1 MKNNESNQLKIIGK
15 VDAVNQGLTYY
26 NTTIFDVNKKAI
38 NIKLREDVDKVIT
51 GQIYEFTV
59 LKEDRE
65 DRPGDYILNCLNI
78 KPVEDIMDVPE
89 LTELYLNF
97 YEYAPLDAKELKNQ
111 IEQFIRAI
119 KNKTLSKIIDALY
132 KEYKNRFYI
141 HPAATK
147 FHHAY
152 IGGLAYH
159 TLNMLKISKHMIN
172 IYPYLNA
179 DLMYAGIL
187 IHDICKIDE
196 MTGVDGEYTEEGL
209 LLGHIV
215 MGASKID
222 EVARKLKLEDTE
234 EVLLLKHIIV
244 GHHGQLIFGSPRKP
258 QIAEALM
265 IWYIDTIDSK
275 FQVIGEVLDQTVDQT
290 FTNAIPVA
298 DKTRFYKHKLT
309 KTKE

>member
-1 MKNNESNQLKIIGK
+1 MSKKEKQIKIIGK

-26 NTTIFDVNKKAI
+26 NTTIFDLEGKAI
-38 NIKLREDVDKVIT
+38 NIKLREDIDKVIT

-59 LKEDRE
+59 SREDRE
-65 DRPGDYILNCLNI
+65 DKPNEYILNCLNI
-78 KPVEDIMDVPE
+78 SKIEDVYEVEK
-89 LTELYLNF
+89 LTSLYQKF
-97 YEYAPLDAKELKNQ
+97 YEYAPYDLSDMKRE
-111 IEQFIRAI
+111 IEEFI
-119 KNKTLSKIIDALY
+119 SKIENEILSNIIKEIY

-141 HPAATK
+141 HPAATR

-159 TLNMLKISKHMIN
+159 TLNMLKISDDMIK
-172 IYPYLNA
+172 IYPYLNK
-179 DLMYAGIL
+179 DLMYSGIIL
-187 IHDICKIDE
+187 HDICKVDE

-215 MGASKID
+215 LGVSKID
-222 EVARKLKLEDTE
+222 EVSRRLGYVDSE

-244 GHHGQLIFGSPRKP
+244 GHHGQLNFGSPKRP

-275 FQVIGEVLDQTVDQT
+275 FQVIGEVLDETVPET
-290 FTNAIPVA
+290 FTTSIPVA

-309 KTKE
+309 MK